1 MNWHHVVMDL
11 PDDLALPLERGAPWW
26 YWTGGRP
33 AIDFVN
39 TFRERWWRQ
48 VETLVTD
55 DDLAEWF
62 VAARV
67 LPEPPRIGPGLL
79 FRARELREHIDAG
92 MVAAIDGE
100 PVPEA
105 TRVAIA
111 RELPSAVRPDELVRE
126 PGGTLVLRPAAPE
139 HPAAHGLGLVAR
151 DAAKMFTAEQAGRIR
166 ICASDTC
173 SGRFFDRSP
182 AAVRR
187 YCSPA
192 GCGNVEK
199 ARRHRRRRREEQPS

>member
-1 MNWHHVVMDL
+1 MDL

-26 YWTGGRP
+26 YWSGGRP
-33 AIDFVN
+33 ALDLVN
-39 TFRERWWRQ
+39 TLRERWRRR

-55 DDLAEWF
+55 DDLAEWL
-62 VAARV
+62 VGAKL
-67 LPEPPRIGPGLL
+67 LPQAPPVPAGLL
-79 FRARELREHIDAG
+79 ERAHEIREAVNAG
-92 MVAAIDGE
+92 LVAVIDGE